1 MELAVGTSAVI
12 NAGLERPS
20 PTYDFAEFPSLA
32 MWTKFDE
39 MTGTSVGDQ
48 VGNFVA
54 PDSMLTIV
62 ANGVGNA
69 WATNGRLTTNNDAAN
84 NVYVRTALGDAAPA
98 AVRAIGSSPI
108 IFELDIDITGGDH
121 TASIVE
127 IGNSSNGTIQGIKI
141 GWNGT
146 SSYPQILVRGA
157 SASAGPYN
165 FTALNDLH
173 TSGRTHLLF
182 VWNRSANDTVGVW
195 NVYRNGIL
203 HDITAGVTDYV
214 MGTDPGVVNIAATG
228 GLFFGTTA
236 TLNNTDLNC
245 GYYNG
250 RIWMPSSVPANI
262 ATIAADL
269 ARYPDRLPDS
279 AKSL

>member
-1 MELAVGTSAVI
+1 MVLAVGTSAAI

-32 MWTKFDE
+32 MWAKFDE
-39 MTGTSVGDQ
+39 MMGTDVGDQ
-48 VGNFVA
+48 VGNFVS
-54 PDSMLTIV
+54 PDSLLTIV
-62 ANGVGNA
+62 ANGSGNA
-69 WATNGRLTTNNDAAN
+69 WANNGRLTTNNDAVN
-84 NVYVRTALGDAAPA
+84 NVYVRTAFGDAAPA
-98 AVRAIGSSPI
+98 SVRSIGSSPI
-108 IFELDIDITGGDH
+108 IFELDVDITGGDH
-121 TASIVE
+121 TASLVE
-127 IGNSSNGTIQGIKI
+127 IGNSESGTIYGIRI
-141 GWNGT
+141 GWNST
-146 SSYPQILVRGA
+146 LSCPQIRVRSA

-214 MGTDPGVVNIAATG
+214 MGTNPGAVNIAATG
-228 GLFFGTTA
+228 LLFFGTTA
-236 TLNNTDLNC
+236 AINNTDLNC

-250 RIWMPSSVPANI
+250 RIWLPSSIPANI